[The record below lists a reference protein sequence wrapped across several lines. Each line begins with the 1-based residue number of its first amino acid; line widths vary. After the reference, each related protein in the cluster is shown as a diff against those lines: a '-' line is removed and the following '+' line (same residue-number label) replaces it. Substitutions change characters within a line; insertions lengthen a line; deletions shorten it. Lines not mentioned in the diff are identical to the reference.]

1 MNPVEDDE
9 LRGLAEAYV
18 AGVLSPEQKVAL
30 ENQLSTGEEA
40 RLCFLAFLEVHA
52 GLAWEYRG
60 GNAALREHP
69 GARETFRR
77 ACNFDAGLRTMA
89 ERDAPVRRVWSGRWM
104 PLAAAAAI
112 VMVLGLSAFWL
123 MSSRDT
129 VARVVAR
136 VASAESADDMKSG
149 DLLAIGRRVELSGGK
164 VVIEFHCGAVTTLTG
179 PCVFKI
185 ESATQALLQRGHV
198 HTLAA
203 RPEAKGF
210 TIRTPRSRV
219 VDLGT
224 EFVTA
229 VAADGHSRVDV
240 TSGEVVLHLSGSD
253 ASHHLRQGE
262 MLALEPGDRQ
272 VTVRI
277 ERGDGTP
284 AFRFPTI
291 PPPSNTD
298 YANASRGLARVSLVG
313 GPLRALRSNPAFVSG
328 GMDRLVDGGAQ
339 SSADSPLESVFF
351 EDGARGGFLF
361 DLGKPV
367 AISKINSY
375 SWHVSVF
382 RNENHVRA
390 TQKYTLWGFAG
401 DEPPDAERPSVAK
414 GWERIARVNTD
425 EFFEVS
431 APNLRPAQQGTSVS
445 AQHGNLG
452 RFRFLLFEVYPTSAA
467 HDNDLDHTFY
477 GEIDV
482 YAEP

>member
-1 MNPVEDDE
+1 MNPSDADE
-9 LRGLAEAYV
+9 LRALAEAYV
-18 AGVLSPEQKVAL
+18 AGELSAGQKVEL
-30 ENQLSTGEEA
+30 ENRLRTGEEA

-52 GLAWEYRG
+52 GLAWEFRG

-69 GARETFRR
+69 EAREMFRR
-77 ACNFDAGLRTMA
+77 ACHVDAGLLTMA
-89 ERDAPVRRVWSGRWM
+89 AKDAPVRRFWSDRWM

-112 VMVLGLSAFWL
+112 VMVLGLSALWL
-123 MSSRDT
+123 MSSWGT
-129 VARVVAR
+129 VARVAR
-136 VASAESADDMKSG
+136 AESTADMKPG
-149 DLLAIGRRVELSGGK
+149 DRLAIGRRIELSGGK
-164 VVIEFHCGAVTTLTG
+164 VVIEFNCGAVATLTG
-179 PCVFKI
+179 PCVFEI

-224 EFVTA
+224 EFVTT
-229 VAADGHSRVDV
+229 VADDGHSRVDV
-240 TSGEVVLHLSGSD
+240 NSGEVVVHLSGSD

-262 MLALEPGDRQ
+262 MLAVEPGDRQ

-298 YANASRGLARVSLVG
+298 YADASRGLARVSLVG
-313 GPLRALRSNPAFVSG
+313 GPLRALRFNPAFVSG
-328 GMDRLVDGGAQ
+328 GMDRLVDGRAQ
-339 SSADSPLESVFF
+339 GSADSPLESVFF
-351 EDGARGGFLF
+351 EDGALGGFLF

-401 DEPPDAERPSVAK
+401 DEPPDAERPSAAK

-431 APNLRPAQQGTSVS
+431 APTMRPAQQGTSVS

-452 RFRFLLFEVYPTSAA
+452 RFRFLLFEVYPTRAA